1 RLRVY
6 VVEVRR
12 GFKGP
17 EITVSRTHPNFVR
30 RLFGLEV
37 PEITDGS
44 VVIGALAREAG
55 FRTKMAVYSTVA
67 GLGAKGACIGPLG
80 QRVRAVMSELGGEKI
95 DIVDYSEDPADFIAA
110 ALSPAR
116 VSSVEV
122 LDEENQ
128 IARAIVPDFQHDRP
142 GD

>member
-1 RLRVY
+1 QSEQVPGETYEHGMRLRVY

-30 RLFGLEV
+30 RLFALEV

-80 QRVRAVMSELGGEKI
+80 QRVRAVMREQGGGRI
-95 DIVDYSEDPADFIAA
+95 GIVGYSEDTEVVIAA
-110 ALSPAR
+110 ALSAAR
-116 VSSVEV
+116 ERS
-122 LDEENQ
+122 
-128 IARAIVPDFQHDRP
+128 
-142 GD
+142 